1 MSIISGFPISC
12 SDQIDVIRLY
22 TDFKQASESANSEAP
37 SQQAF
42 WLANPPERVSG
53 FGADYRPPEIGQ

>member
-22 TDFKQASESANSEAP
+22 MDFKQASESANSVSP
-37 SQQAF
+37 TQQSI
-42 WLANPPERVSG
+42 WLVNPQEKVAG
-53 FGADYRPPEIGQ
+53 LGADYGPPEAGQ